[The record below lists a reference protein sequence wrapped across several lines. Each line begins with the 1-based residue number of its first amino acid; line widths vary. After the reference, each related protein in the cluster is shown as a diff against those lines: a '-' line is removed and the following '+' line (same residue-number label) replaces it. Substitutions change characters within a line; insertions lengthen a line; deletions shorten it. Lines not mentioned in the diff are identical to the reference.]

1 MKRLADI
8 HISAMKELINSY
20 QYFTILLDN
29 LIRFC
34 SKNLLY
40 RSKVI
45 VFLSDNKYQ
54 VFKQFKNWI
63 LDSTSPLSLINTGR
77 LQMWKKS
84 MTPIQSKNLNNI
96 MANMQGKEVYFS
108 KRKEARQEKFL
119 KLIDKEE
126 FEVDESP
133 EEL

>member
-1 MKRLADI
+1 
-8 HISAMKELINSY
+8 
-20 QYFTILLDN
+20 
-29 LIRFC
+29 
-34 SKNLLY
+34 
-40 RSKVI
+40 
-45 VFLSDNKYQ
+45 
-54 VFKQFKNWI
+54 
-63 LDSTSPLSLINTGR
+63 
-77 LQMWKKS
+77 